1 MTINSSNNINLFGF
15 NGLFIELKKLHDK
28 KVLPNKIIFSGIKGI
43 GKATFAYHLTNY
55 IFSHNEENKYDYINN
70 IILEN
75 NYSFKLV
82 KKNTHPNFFLITND
96 EGKIN
101 IQISKIREM
110 INFTNKS
117 SFNDDYKIIIIDNVE
132 HLNINS
138 VNALLKIIEE
148 PNNKIYFFLI
158 HDNKINILDT
168 LKSRCIKF
176 NFLLNSQAKTKI
188 INLLLNNDFYN
199 NLNNDFKNIYNS
211 PGDLVLLN
219 DFFKENNVDVNIS
232 IDDFLK
238 MIIEKS
244 LFKKSFYIKR
254 NLSYFL
260 ELYFSKKINYF
271 RSKDKFFYFYKYFL
285 SKISDSNKYNLDIE
299 SILIEFNGKMLNG

>member
-75 NYSFKLV
+75 NYSYKLV

-168 LKSRCIKF
+168 FYCPHLPEINCQCRKPKPGM
-176 NFLLNSQAKTKI
+176 LLQAQKKYNIDMANSWMIGDKEADIIAANRSGVCNTILVRSGHKIDESKSQAK
-188 INLLLNNDFYN
+188 
-199 NLNNDFKNIYNS
+199 
-211 PGDLVLLN
+211 
-219 DFFKENNVDVNIS
+219 
-232 IDDFLK
+232 
-238 MIIEKS
+238 
-244 LFKKSFYIKR
+244 
-254 NLSYFL
+254 YFL
-260 ELYFSKKINYF
+260 NSIN
-271 RSKDKFFYFYKYFL
+271 
-285 SKISDSNKYNLDIE
+285 E
-299 SILIEFNGKMLNG
+299 SINIITS

>member
-1 MTINSSNNINLFGF
+1 MNLYPSTQNNLYGFDDIFLNLK
-15 NGLFIELKKLHDK
+15 NLYDK
-28 KVLPNKIIFSGIKGI
+28 NLLPNKIIFSGNSGI
-43 GKATFAYHLTNY
+43 GKSTFAYHLANY
-55 IFSHNEENKYDYINN
+55 IFSKREDNKYDTKEN
-70 IILEN
+70 IILQKNRSYNLILN
-75 NYSFKLV
+75 NS
-82 KKNTHPNFFLITND
+82 HPNFFLISND
-96 EGKIN
+96 DDKKI

-176 NFLLNSQAKTKI
+176 NFLLSSQAKTKI

-219 DFFKENNVDVNIS
+219 DFFNENNVDVNIS
-232 IDDFLK
+232 IDNFLK